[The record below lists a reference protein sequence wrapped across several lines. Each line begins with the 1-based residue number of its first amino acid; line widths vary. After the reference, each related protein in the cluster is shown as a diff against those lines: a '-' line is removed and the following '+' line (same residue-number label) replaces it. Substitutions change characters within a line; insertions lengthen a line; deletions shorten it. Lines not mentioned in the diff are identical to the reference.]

1 MFDYAD
7 KRPQYFDG
15 PRRAMLAFVPLQ
27 ARRILEIGCGD
38 GRFAASLKARG
49 PVEITG
55 IELNA
60 EAGER
65 ARARMDLVHVADLET
80 APPVLP
86 QAYFDCLICNDVLEH
101 LRDPWQVLRHLRASL
116 VPGAKVV
123 ASLPNLRFLAVMKDL
138 LLRGDFSYQDEGVL
152 DRTHLRFFTRRTL
165 RALFE
170 DSGYEVVQLQGINSR
185 VRGWKFDLL
194 DKLTGGR
201 VDDMRYVQFAV
212 VAQLPGAAPA

>member
-15 PRRAMLAFVPLQ
+15 PRKEMLEFVPTD

-55 IELNA
+55 VELNA
-60 EAGER
+60 EAA
-65 ARARMDLVHVADLET
+65 ARARERMDRVHVADLEA

-86 QAYFDCLICNDVLEH
+86 AAHFDCLICNDVLEH
-101 LRDPWQVLRHLRASL
+101 LRDPWAVLRHLRGSL
-116 VPGAKVV
+116 APGAKVV
-123 ASLPNLRFLAVMKDL
+123 ASLPNLRFLQVMKDL
-138 LLRGDFSYQDEGVL
+138 VLRGDFSYQDEGVL
-152 DRTHLRFFTRRTL
+152 DRTHLRFFTRSTL
-165 RALFE
+165 NRLFV
-170 DSGYEVVQLQGINSR
+170 DTGYEVLRLQGINSR

-194 DKLTGGR
+194 DRLTGGR

-212 VAQLPGAAPA
+212 VAQLKA